1 MTFDNEPGS
10 PPKSLLYWSGGT
22 YPLLPLILF
31 LKNLSAENQI
41 VESSASSRGGSHFA
55 TCSRNTSCALSHSPY
70 LFRTLPAKRDNV
82 LLRLPSVI
90 GPPTKPSSKS
100 PSSASGSVS
109 ATTSIM
115 LIQPSC
121 QITSPVVAPNKN
133 LAASRALSS
142 KNG

>member
-41 VESSASSRGGSHFA
+41 VE
-55 TCSRNTSCALSHSPY
+55 
-70 LFRTLPAKRDNV
+70 
-82 LLRLPSVI
+82 
-90 GPPTKPSSKS
+90 
-100 PSSASGSVS
+100 GSVS